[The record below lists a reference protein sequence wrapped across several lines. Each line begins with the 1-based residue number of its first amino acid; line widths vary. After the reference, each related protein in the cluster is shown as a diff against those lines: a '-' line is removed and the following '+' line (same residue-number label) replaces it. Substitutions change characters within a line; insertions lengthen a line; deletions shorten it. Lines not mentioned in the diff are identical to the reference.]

1 MAFDRRF
8 ALTLTAWLVACLLAL
23 IALAMA
29 IATPGFAAVRIVA
42 GLLVIGMIA
51 GLLNHIDRTN
61 RTVARFVEALRY
73 GDFSTRFD
81 GRGGAGFDRL
91 GGALDAALRGLQA
104 QRDRTVE
111 ELRFLEALT
120 DDVPVALLT
129 VDDDHGVALVN
140 KAARRLFATHQGT
153 RPEDFRVYGETF
165 AARLATGAGP
175 SAELLLLRSPA
186 GPQRAIVR

>member
-1 MAFDRRF
+1 MGFDRRF

-23 IALAMA
+23 VALALS

-42 GLLVIGMIA
+42 ALLVMGMIA

-81 GRGGAGFDRL
+81 GRGGVGFDSL
-91 GGALDAALRGLQA
+91 GGALDAAMRGLQA

-111 ELRFLEALT
+111 VREHRHAI
-120 DDVPVALLT
+120 
-129 VDDDHGVALVN
+129 
-140 KAARRLFATHQGT
+140 RRL
-153 RPEDFRVYGETF
+153 
-165 AARLATGAGP
+165 AGP
-175 SAELLLLRSPA
+175 VQPLRRRVADVAPHAQIPLQALDPHGRLLRL
-186 GPQRAIVR
+186 G